1 MNEFA
6 DQPAFVPQRLE
17 EERSK
22 DKGRVF
28 TIRLNEEE
36 EKQLEEVMAFLQQPK
51 DSTAYKQM
59 FKIGYVNVIHDEKI
73 KLILSSILDN
83 RRKNWRTGIQPE
95 QAANWQ
101 M

>member
-1 MNEFA
+1 MPLIQEKKFTPL
-6 DQPAFVPQRLE
+6 QTE
-17 EERSK
+17 EERTK

-36 EKQLEEVMAFLQQPK
+36 SKQLEEVMDFLQQPK
-51 DSTAYKQM
+51 DSTAYKQI
-59 FKIGYVNVIHDEKI
+59 FKIGYINVLHDEKI
-73 KLILSSILDN
+73 KTIIGSILDN

-95 QAANWQ
+95 QFKEWQ